1 VPAAGT
7 AKPAV
12 SISAAAALLAHRDF
26 RLVALA
32 AAVMGLATIGD
43 GFVYLTLQRR
53 HDLAVGWFPLLA
65 VGTSLVY
72 LLLAVPLGH
81 LADRVG
87 RARVYLAGFAALAV
101 VYLILAAGLGG
112 TPALVL
118 TVALYGTFY
127 AATDGVLMAVAG
139 PLLPDALKTT
149 GIALVQSGQSVAYLA
164 SSILFGLAWQ
174 RWGPGPALFAAAAT
188 AFAAFTLVASILRRG
203 TTKIA

>member
-1 VPAAGT
+1 V
-7 AKPAV
+7 
-12 SISAAAALLAHRDF
+12 
-26 RLVALA
+26 LA

-87 RARVYLAGFAALAV
+87 RARVYLAGFAALAA
-101 VYLILAAGLGG
+101 VYLMLAAGLGG

-174 RWGPGPALFAAAAT
+174 LWGPGPALFAAAAT
-188 AFAAFTLVASILRRG
+188 AGAAFTLVASIFRRG
-203 TTKIA
+203 TTKVA